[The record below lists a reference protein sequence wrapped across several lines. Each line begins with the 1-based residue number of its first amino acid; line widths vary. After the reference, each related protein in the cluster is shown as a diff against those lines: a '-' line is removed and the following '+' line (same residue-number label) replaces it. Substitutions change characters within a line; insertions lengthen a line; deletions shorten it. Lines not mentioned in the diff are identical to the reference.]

1 MFTISKLY
9 PPFRRNEELSD
20 LDYEAYEDADIKTDV
35 VDSSVVI
42 RWLSEGEE
50 SEGRFKPNEV

>member
-1 MFTISKLY
+1 MFAVSKLY

-20 LDYEAYEDADIKTDV
+20 LEYEAYENANMNTDV

-42 RWLSEGEE
+42 RWLCEGEE
-50 SEGRFKPNEV
+50 SGGRFEPKEV